1 MNYGSLDLHLVLGI
15 FEGVNLLCQLGVSVY
30 SIRGKANRA
39 YQDSK
44 KGGMICIQTSGA
56 LLKQRE
62 GAERQN
68 EADWLICDRIVW
80 EHDYMDSLYWKEMES
95 TIQIEQFNMYGLWIV
110 KQQGK
115 WKESVRGR

>member
-15 FEGVNLLCQLGVSVY
+15 FEGFTGRYLQSEQKSTTDSGK
-30 SIRGKANRA
+30 GKANTACR
-39 YQDSK
+39 DNK
-44 KGGMICIQTSGA
+44 KGGLISIQTSGG
-56 LLKQRE
+56 LLEQKE

-68 EADWLICDRIVW
+68 EADWLIIW
-80 EHDYMDSLYWKEMES
+80 EHDYMDSLNWKEMER
-95 TIQIEQFNMYGLWIV
+95 TIEIEQFNMYGFWIV